1 MTSLFT
7 RLTGTLRLGCLV
19 FSLAVALIYAGRTP
33 GQASSGDIS
42 YTRYSRFRIPFQTEP
57 NERRIRQIL
66 LYFSANEGLSWTQAS
81 MAPPEQNGFE
91 FQAPRDGLYWFAVR
105 TQDVDGHFFPLNLE
119 GVRPGLKV
127 VVDTQPPVINLQPLP
142 SRDGEI
148 GVQWVVR
155 DDNLDPASLR
165 LDYHVPG
172 SPDWQI
178 VPGELPVQGQRYFTP
193 ATNGPIEIRLRARD
207 RADNW
212 SDAKASPLPS
222 SDYARPMAATSEGV
236 QSRPPEANIR
246 LVNSMHLRL
255 NYEIADEGR
264 SGISK
269 VELWYTQDPA
279 CRKWQKLNDF
289 PGSQPGE
296 RFLVRP
302 LEFNVSGEGLYGFT
316 IIPRS
321 GANLAQREPQPGE
334 QPQMWVEVDLTKPV
348 VRLGRTDVGRG
359 PEAGFLTITWTAS
372 DKNLGSN
379 PIRISYAEQ
388 AAGPWTPILQANI
401 ENTGRYQWKYPDNVP
416 VRFYVRV
423 EAIDRAGNIGAAE
436 SSEPVLVDLAVPK
449 SVNLTIEPG
458 RPGD

>member
-1 MTSLFT
+1 MTAPLT
-7 RLTGTLRLGCLV
+7 RFHGICRLGCLLLCLGAINPRPAPAQSPANDV
-19 FSLAVALIYAGRTP
+19 
-33 GQASSGDIS
+33 S

-57 NERRIRQIL
+57 NERRIRQIQ

-81 MAPPEQNGFE
+81 SVPPEQNGFE

-127 VVDTQPPVINLQPLP
+127 IVDTQPPVIQLLALP
-142 SRDGEI
+142 ARDGEI

-155 DDNLDPASLR
+155 DDNLDPASVR
-165 LDYHVPG
+165 LDYRVPG

-193 ATNGPIEIRLRARD
+193 ATNGPIEIRVRARD

-212 SDAKASPLPS
+212 SETKVNSLASN
-222 SDYARPMAATSEGV
+222 DYARPMAATSEGI
-236 QSRPPEANIR
+236 QSRPPDANIH
-246 LVNSMHLRL
+246 LVNSLHLRL
-255 NYEIADEGR
+255 NYEIADQGR

-269 VELWYTQDPA
+269 VELWYTQDPG
-279 CRKWQKLNDF
+279 CRRWQKLNDF
-289 PGSQPGE
+289 AGE
-296 RFLVRP
+296 VRP

-321 GANLAQREPQPGE
+321 GANLAQHEPQPGE

-372 DKNLGSN
+372 DKNLGAN

-388 AAGPWTPILQANI
+388 LAGPWTPILQTNL
-401 ENTGRYQWKYPDNVP
+401 ENTGRYQWKYPDNIP

-436 SSEPVLVDLAVPK
+436 STEPVLVDLAIPK
-449 SVNLTIEPG
+449 SVNLSVEPS
-458 RPGD
+458 RPASGP